1 MRAARVVIPMTAE
14 GAGGLGERACVP
26 PGSRGELAGK
36 RAKLQE
42 SLSSPYKVYTGRV
55 AFVVTHV
62 DDWFVVELTTF
73 SVPAC
78 TR

>member
-1 MRAARVVIPMTAE
+1 M
-14 GAGGLGERACVP
+14 P
-26 PGSRGELAGK
+26 PGSRGALAGK